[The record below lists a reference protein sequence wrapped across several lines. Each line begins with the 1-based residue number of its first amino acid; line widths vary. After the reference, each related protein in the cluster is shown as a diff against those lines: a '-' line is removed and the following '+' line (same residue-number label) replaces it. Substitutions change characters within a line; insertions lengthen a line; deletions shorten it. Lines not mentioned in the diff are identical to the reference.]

1 MSELMENIFTPK
13 YLQIKNILLKE
24 ISGGRYKKGDKIP
37 SENVLPSRFQ
47 VSKLT
52 VVKAIEELVNEGI
65 LERIK
70 GSGTYVAENKKQ
82 TVLSVGAFGD
92 CPWIFEL
99 FEEANPDIKISKTIY
114 THENFYEIVENN
126 NFDLMYLTEFYLDYM
141 VSKNKLLDVTDLFQ
155 DILFDKPLI
164 YENVLRLFEH
174 RRKQYAMPFLFSP
187 LMILYNKRLFRDC
200 GVDLPSDNWNW
211 ENFLNTALKFK
222 SAEKDGIS
230 AFIFA
235 QYRNRWP
242 VYIIQNGGEIIGRDG
257 HCAIGNKEAIEAVKW
272 AHDLLFKHKV
282 CPLYPNMTREL
293 SQFLFREGKA
303 AMILETYYSI
313 SQYTKNGR
321 LEIGMT
327 PLPKGKLDTTGLV
340 ADAYAI
346 GKNPKNIN
354 AAVKFI
360 KFTLS
365 DEVQKR
371 IKKITH
377 GIPSVK
383 EIAETETDIPE
394 NISKDDYMKFRA
406 EIPKG
411 RKLISVTDPRRLN
424 PLWHEMDKVWAGME
438 TPETACKNAEKLF
451 NKEH

>member
-1 MSELMENIFTPK
+1 MSELLENTFTPK

-24 ISGGRYKKGDKIP
+24 ISGGKYKKGDKIP

-65 LERIK
+65 LERVK

-82 TVLSVGAFGD
+82 IVLSIAAFRD

-126 NFDLMYLTEFYLDYM
+126 TFDLMYLTEFQLDYM
-141 VSKNKLLDVTDLFQ
+141 VSRDKLLDMTDLFQ

-187 LMILYNKRLFRDC
+187 LMILYNKKLFRDC
-200 GVDLPSDNWNW
+200 GIDFPSDNWNW

-222 SAEKDGIS
+222 SAEKAGIS

-242 VYIIQNGGEIIGRDG
+242 VYIIQNGGEIIDRNGY
-257 HCAIGNKEAIEAVKW
+257 CTIGGKEAIEAVKW
-272 AHDLLFKHKV
+272 AHDLLFKHKI

-313 SQYTKNGR
+313 SQYTKNDR
-321 LEIGMT
+321 LEIDIA
-327 PLPKGKLDTTGLV
+327 PLPKGKIDTTGLV

-346 GKNPKNIN
+346 GKNARNIN

-360 KFTLS
+360 KFILS
-365 DEVQKR
+365 LEIQNR
-371 IKKITH
+371 IKQTSF

-383 EIAETETDIPE
+383 DIAESESNIPD
-394 NISKDDYMKFRA
+394 NISKDDYMKFRS
-406 EIPKG
+406 EILKG
-411 RKLISVTDPRRLN
+411 RKLISVTDPRHLN

-438 TPETACKNAEKLF
+438 KPENACRNAEKLF
-451 NKEH
+451 NGKL